1 MEYKIKGR
9 DKEISIYGLEKAMI
23 KALEFAYEIG
33 IDEYEGFCLRNVY
46 IIPYP
51 KNGSYFFYYRDD
63 EEDFFLCR
71 IDPVYPEI
79 YYKQL

>member
-9 DKEISIYGLEKAMI
+9 DKEISIEGLEKAMK
-23 KALEFAYEIG
+23 KALDMAYEIG
-33 IDEYEGFCLRNVY
+33 IDEYERFWFKNIY

-51 KNGSYFFYYRDD
+51 KNGSYFFYYRDT
-63 EEDFFLCR
+63 EEDLFLCR